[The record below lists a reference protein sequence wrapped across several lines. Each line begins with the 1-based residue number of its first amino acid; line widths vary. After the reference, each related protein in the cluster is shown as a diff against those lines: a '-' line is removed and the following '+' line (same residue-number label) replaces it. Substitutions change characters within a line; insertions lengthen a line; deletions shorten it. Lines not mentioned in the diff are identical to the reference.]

1 MIIYFFLGSVLLTF
15 LCISLFFTRFLLGGK
30 RYAEKGTMEYE
41 KLTLGNPLAALFIDR
56 VLTRQGLQLRSS
68 MVISIGAIWALC
80 FIVAIIVTNA

>member
-1 MIIYFFLGSVLLTF
+1 
-15 LCISLFFTRFLLGGK
+15 
-30 RYAEKGTMEYE
+30 MEYE